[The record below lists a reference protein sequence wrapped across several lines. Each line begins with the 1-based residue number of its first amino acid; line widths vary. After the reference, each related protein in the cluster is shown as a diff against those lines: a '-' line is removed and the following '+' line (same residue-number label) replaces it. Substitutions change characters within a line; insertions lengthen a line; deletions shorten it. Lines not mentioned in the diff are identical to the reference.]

1 MATPL
6 RLCFCSSRNCNGKQI
21 HAREYGRHQR
31 EDEEKRRKLE
41 DCPQQNNSD
50 TVVKEVFRMTLSS
63 NTFSPASKSG
73 GAIWERECGQGP
85 TVDSLNATQAFTNL
99 VPNPPG
105 VSKDLGCTQTLYQ
118 LLLGMDNEI
127 QQHIIEVS
135 ETMSKPVTPDDPL
148 KKQEQWFHDMVQDIR
163 AVNPGGD
170 NATTILRE
178 AMLDRVLNQ
187 HSLIEAERKRRGH
200 LANANAPENTF
211 NTGK

>member
-1 MATPL
+1 
-6 RLCFCSSRNCNGKQI
+6 
-21 HAREYGRHQR
+21 
-31 EDEEKRRKLE
+31 
-41 DCPQQNNSD
+41 
-50 TVVKEVFRMTLSS
+50 
-63 NTFSPASKSG
+63 
-73 GAIWERECGQGP
+73 
-85 TVDSLNATQAFTNL
+85 
-99 VPNPPG
+99 
-105 VSKDLGCTQTLYQ
+105 
-118 LLLGMDNEI
+118 MDNEI